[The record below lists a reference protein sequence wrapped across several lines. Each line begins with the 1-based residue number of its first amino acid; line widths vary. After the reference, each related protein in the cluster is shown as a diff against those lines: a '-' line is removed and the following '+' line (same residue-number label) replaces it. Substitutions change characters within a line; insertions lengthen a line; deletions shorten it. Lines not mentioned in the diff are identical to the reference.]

1 MELNNKIIGD
11 DVVKSK
17 RDHII
22 IDESDIEKY
31 KLIEKRLPFKNHL
44 HTFTVATFLG
54 YYYVEDSK
62 KVKKNYNGF
71 VHLSVFR
78 NSPYLDFLKTFAI
91 VHEKDPLVLV
101 DEKRLFSICEGYAR
115 TGIDLLVDWLDS
127 NEEDIENKIA
137 KLLIEKFDELDV
149 Q

>member
-1 MELNNKIIGD
+1 M
-11 DVVKSK
+11 
-17 RDHII
+17 
-22 IDESDIEKY
+22 
-31 KLIEKRLPFKNHL
+31 
-44 HTFTVATFLG
+44 
-54 YYYVEDSK
+54 
-62 KVKKNYNGF
+62 
-71 VHLSVFR
+71 SVFR